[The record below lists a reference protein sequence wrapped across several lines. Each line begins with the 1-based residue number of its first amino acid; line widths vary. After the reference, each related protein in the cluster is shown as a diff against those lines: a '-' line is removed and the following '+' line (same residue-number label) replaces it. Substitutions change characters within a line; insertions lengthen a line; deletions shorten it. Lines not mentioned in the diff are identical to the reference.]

1 MQRVLLS
8 CRSIDD
14 SRFLKSYLETELPY
28 EVFLAPEPQEIESS
42 LKGKSVHLL
51 LLQTGNLASRDL
63 DFALRLRKGSYSHP
77 IMIITDSVGN
87 INVEEVHNK
96 HRIYFMERPFELK
109 TLRGLVRKIMVA
121 KVVPQQVFRRYRT
134 DMTAAVETFTEGS
147 RYESHM
153 FNLSRGGMYLEMVK
167 RPNIS
172 AGDLLR
178 LKVKGGTDSREHH
191 IHGRVVWTTH
201 KGHAAGGY
209 GVGVKFIK
217 TTDIYRTLLD
227 KV

>member
-8 CRSIDD
+8 CRSKDD

-28 EVFLAPEPQEIESS
+28 GIILAPDTAALEPA
-42 LKGKSVHLL
+42 LKGKSIHAIIM
-51 LLQTGNLASRDL
+51 QSGNLAPRDL
-63 DFALRLRKGSYSHP
+63 EYALKIRKSGYTHP
-77 IMIITDSVGN
+77 IMIITDAIGS

-96 HRIYFMERPFELK
+96 NKIYFMERPFELK
-109 TLRGLVRKIMVA
+109 TLKGLLRKIMVA

-134 DMTAAVETFTEGS
+134 DMIAAIETFTAGD

-153 FNLSRGGMYLEMVK
+153 FNLSRGGMYLELTK
-167 RPNIS
+167 RPNVT

-178 LKVKGGTDSREHH
+178 LKVQGSDSEKPHH

-209 GVGVKFIK
+209 GLGIKFIK
-217 TTDIYRTLLD
+217 TTDIYRNLLD
-227 KV
+227 RV